1 MPCGGGAEDA
11 RLREMLRELP
21 GARDG
26 GHPFLIWR
34 KDPLGVGAGAG
45 HSDGNRLGDTEVA
58 RHNVDESQ
66 ETGHGADGGVRA
78 GDGIYVGDKLDISK
92 YCCDS

>member
-21 GARDG
+21 GARGG
-26 GHPFLIWR
+26 GHPLFVWR
-34 KDPLGVGAGAG
+34 KDTLGAGAG
-45 HSDGNRLGDTEVA
+45 AGRADGNRLGDTEMA
-58 RHNVDESQ
+58 GHHVDESQ
-66 ETGHGADGGVRA
+66 EAGHGPDGGIRA

-92 YCCDS
+92 YYCDS